1 MKNYAFL
8 ILGTFFFAVS
18 VAIFAMPNSLAEGG
32 VPGLSLLIYHSMG
45 ISPALTTLIIN
56 TVTLLIGYRYLP
68 PDMIIKSIVTI
79 PLFSFFI
86 FILEGLDTGIPDPL
100 LAALFTGV
108 FTGIGFG
115 FIFRSGSTTG
125 GTSTIARMLNY
136 KFGWELTGTNFVLDA
151 AIVLSGIFVIGPLYT
166 MYTFFALFVGKRV
179 TDYVLEGFESK
190 KVVHIFSVKTEE
202 VEKAIQ
208 TNLGAHTTVLRAKE
222 NEDGIEEN
230 LIYVAIP
237 KQRLF
242 YLKKLIQSIDDSAF
256 TVVHTVKDVTGGSFS
271 EAYHPGQKTFRNKK
285 QEQRYYKEQ
294 AIEEKEKN

>member
-1 MKNYAFL
+1 MKNYLFL
-8 ILGTFFFAVS
+8 IIGTFFFAVS

-32 VPGLSLLIYHSMG
+32 VPGLALLMYHGIG
-45 ISPALTTLIIN
+45 ISPALTTFIIN
-56 TVTLLIGYRYLP
+56 AATLLIGYRYLP
-68 PDMIIKSIVTI
+68 KDMIVKSIVTI
-79 PLFSFFI
+79 PLFSI
-86 FILEGLDTGIPDPL
+86 FIYILEDSVSGIPDPL

-115 FIFRSGSTTG
+115 LIFRSGSTTG

-151 AIVLSGIFVIGPLYT
+151 AIVISGVFVIGPLYT
-166 MYTFFALFVGKRV
+166 MYTILALFIGKRV

-190 KVVHIFSVKTEE
+190 KVVHIFSQKTEE

-208 TNLGAHTTVLRAKE
+208 TNLGAHTTVLTAKK
-222 NEDGIEEN
+222 NDDGIEEN

-242 YLKKLIQSIDDSAF
+242 YLKKLVQSIDETAF
-256 TVVHTVKDVTGGSFS
+256 TVVHTVKDVTGGSFA
-271 EAYHPGQKTFRNKK
+271 EAHHPGQKTFRDNKI
-285 QEQRYYKEQ
+285 EQRYYKNQ
-294 AIEEKEKN
+294 ADEENM